1 MPGWMLAGIR
11 RGPGPLIG
19 TTVAAAVAAALSV
32 AAISV
37 AGSHTQVPAGRLAG
51 ASVVVA
57 AGTQLHVTVGHG
69 DDSNQSLPLAVY
81 RGVPATLASRLDRVP
96 GVASAAG
103 ESGFPGG
110 VVRPGDVD
118 LVAVTAKPGV
128 PAGVLAQRIGV
139 ALRGGQGYTIA
150 TGAARGDLADLN
162 APVERANGQV
172 LGAALIPPIVL
183 ISLFVLAATTA
194 LAVNLRR
201 RRFAL
206 LRTVGA
212 TRGQVRRA
220 ILAELGVCGLAGGL
234 IGSLPGMALGALGVH
249 ALAAH
254 QMLPGGSG
262 AWLSPWLIL
271 IACGVAAFVTGLSG
285 LVSAWRAG
293 RTSPTQALRETASD
307 CKWPN
312 PVRVVLGLAAAGGS
326 GTLMVFTLREKS
338 AAGQLALALPL
349 LLACMVAVA
358 LLGPLLVALAA
369 WLARPL
375 GRVAGPSGR
384 LSLAAISAQ
393 PRRTASAVIPVAMA
407 VALVGSVYFANASIA
422 HASSAQAGTTVTA
435 GHVLTG
441 DGASGT
447 GLTQNA
453 LSQVQAA
460 PGVRAA
466 AGVAPLTLAAA
477 DPDLEN
483 VYGEAVAGGPLSQ
496 VLDLGVT
503 AGSLTALRPGQI
515 AVSALE
521 AGSGVLGVHVGSRL
535 TVYLPDGTPY
545 RATVS
550 AIYARSLAT
559 GDLLIPAAVTAGHT
573 GTVPGFSQILVSGG
587 TPAGLAPLAAHHPGW
602 RLASRSVA
610 NAASAES
617 ASQNGFGNDLILGLV
632 AALAAVAL
640 VNTLAVATVERRRA
654 LRLMGRVGATRGQAA
669 AVFGWQAVF
678 VIVTG
683 LVAGAAA
690 GAVTLLAVTRA
701 ATGSWVPYIP
711 AVPAA
716 GLVAGV
722 VVLTLGAVM
731 IPFAAMSLRQPV
743 LAGA

>member
-1 MPGWMLAGIR
+1 MRGWMLAGIR
-11 RGPGPLIG
+11 RGPGPLVG
-19 TTVAAAVAAALSV
+19 TTVAAAMAATLSV
-32 AAISV
+32 AAISI
-37 AGSHTQVPAGRLAG
+37 AASHTQVPAGRLAG

-57 AGTQLHVTVGHG
+57 AGTSLHVSVGHG

-81 RGVPATLASRLDRVP
+81 RGVPASLAGRLAQVP
-96 GVASAAG
+96 GVASATG

-118 LVAVTAKPGV
+118 LVAVTARPGV
-128 PAGVLAQRIGV
+128 PANMLAQRIRV
-139 ALRGGQGYTIA
+139 ALRGGQGYPGGYTVA
-150 TGAARGDLADLN
+150 TGAARGDVADLN
-162 APVERANGQV
+162 APVERANGQA
-172 LGAALIPPIVL
+172 LGGALIPPIVL

-220 ILAELGVCGLAGGL
+220 ILAELAVCGLAGGL
-234 IGSLPGMALGALGVH
+234 LASLPGMALGTLGTR

-254 QMLPGGSG
+254 QMLPAGSG
-262 AWLSPWLIL
+262 AWLSPWLVL
-271 IACGVAAFVTGLSG
+271 IACGIAAVVTGLSG
-285 LVSAWRAG
+285 QVAARRAG
-293 RTSPTQALRETASD
+293 RTSPAQALRETGAER
-307 CKWPN
+307 KWPN
-312 PVRVVLGLAAAGGS
+312 PVRVALGLAAAGGS
-326 GTLMVFTLREKS
+326 GTLMAFTLREKS

-358 LLGPLLVALAA
+358 MLGPLLVALAA

-375 GRVAGPSGR
+375 GRLAGPPGR
-384 LSLAAISAQ
+384 LALAAISAQ

-422 HASSAQAGTTVTA
+422 HASSVQAGSTVTA

-441 DGASGT
+441 P
-447 GLTQNA
+447 GLTGAA
-453 LSQVQAA
+453 LRQVQGT
-460 PGVRAA
+460 PGVRTA
-466 AGVAPLTLAAA
+466 AGLAPVTLAAA

-483 VYGEAVAGGPLSQ
+483 VYGEAVAGGPLNQ

-521 AGSGVLGVHVGSRL
+521 AGSGVLGVHAGSRL

-550 AIYARSLAT
+550 AIYTRSLAT
-559 GDLLIPAAVTAGHT
+559 GDLLLPAAVTAGHT
-573 GTVPGFSQILVSGG
+573 GTAGGFSQVLVGG
-587 TPAGLAPLAAHHPGW
+587 GAPAGLAGLAAHHPGW
-602 RLASRSVA
+602 QLASRSVA
-610 NAASAES
+610 NAASAQA
-617 ASQNGFGNDLILGLV
+617 ASQDGFGNDLILGLV

-640 VNTLAVATVERRRA
+640 VNTLAVSTLERRPV
-654 LRLMGRVGATRGQAA
+654 LRLLGRVGATRGQAA

-701 ATGSWVPYIP
+701 VTGSWVPYIP

-722 VVLTLGAVM
+722 AALTLGAVL
-731 IPFAAMSLRQPV
+731 IPYAAMSRREPA
-743 LAGA
+743 LAAA